1 MYRIESFLKVYEMG
15 VQSCVPFVDL
25 FKYIP
30 ESKDLIN
37 GTSVLSKTCLFLPQD
52 VVNTSFDSTY
62 QHSSKDL
69 TDDW

>member
-1 MYRIESFLKVYEMG
+1 MYRIERFLKVYEMG
-15 VQSCVPFVDL
+15 VQNCVLFVDL
-25 FKYIP
+25 FKFIP

-37 GTSVLSKTCLFLPQD
+37 GTPVLSNTCLFPPQD
-52 VVNTSFDSTY
+52 VVDTFFDSTY